1 MKAMSEIEQIRA
13 VRKDLAAKCHNDL
26 ASLADLI
33 RQREEIAR
41 QSGRRIMTSPDEMVA
56 AGRQESVLT
65 PR

>member
-1 MKAMSEIEQIRA
+1 MKATSEIDQTRA
-13 VRKDLAAKCHNDL
+13 ARKDLAAKCHNDL
-26 ASLADLI
+26 VSLADFI
-33 RQREEIAR
+33 RKREEIAR